1 MNKKI
6 FIEIKMSKT
15 DDEQQK
21 KRKQMIMWAVIIL
34 VLVLLGVGGWF
45 WMRREKGEFASTPT
59 LSDMTPPLTPQYR
72 FKFY

>member
-1 MNKKI
+1 
-6 FIEIKMSKT
+6 MSKT

-45 WMRREKGEFASTPT
+45 WMRREKGGFVSDGKFASTPT